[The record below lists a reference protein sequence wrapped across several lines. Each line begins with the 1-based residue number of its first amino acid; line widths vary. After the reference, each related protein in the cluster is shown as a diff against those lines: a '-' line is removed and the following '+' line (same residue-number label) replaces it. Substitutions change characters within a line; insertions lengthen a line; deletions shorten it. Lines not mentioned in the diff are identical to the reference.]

1 MSVVWGAA
9 DPWEK
14 VEWGRHFCPANY
26 PSIQE
31 YIELPGVGHCPMVRG
46 DPELDGTPRFS
57 EAFDAPSLQ
66 AVHPCSRLL
75 VARRYICAALWCVSG
90 AIADVTC
97 VQDEAPQLVN
107 PLIQKFIDR
116 HTAAA

>member
-1 MSVVWGAA
+1 
-9 DPWEK
+9 
-14 VEWGRHFCPANY
+14 
-26 PSIQE
+26 
-31 YIELPGVGHCPMVRG
+31 
-46 DPELDGTPRFS
+46 
-57 EAFDAPSLQ
+57 LQ

-75 VARRYICAALWCVSG
+75 VARRYISAALWGVSG
-90 AIADVTC
+90 AIANVTC